1 MQDGLQ
7 GQAEVKRKQCLS
19 CVHHF
24 CSVLNYW
31 ATEFVFCDC
40 LPHSSPIRWEILVRS
55 ICSSWQILSQQ
66 ILIRSIP
73 LLNQSGNQETKPKS
87 HVSLACTFRRA
98 PSQTS
103 IPWSLA
109 QKYHLRAALT
119 PEPCKVQPHRGSG
132 KPQVHCTLTA
142 QGRLGLSFGQTN
154 WKRQVMREWGPAS
167 RCVGAPEPGLG
178 SHKAQRGLSCCSS
191 EKASCWVSLPLWAG
205 PLGAAATQLAKCL
218 CGRRWQQSPWL
229 FQDAPTRDSRGGQ
242 ASA

>member
-1 MQDGLQ
+1 MS
-7 GQAEVKRKQCLS
+7 AW
-19 CVHHF
+19 H
-24 CSVLNYW
+24 
-31 ATEFVFCDC
+31 
-40 LPHSSPIRWEILVRS
+40 
-55 ICSSWQILSQQ
+55 
-66 ILIRSIP
+66 
-73 LLNQSGNQETKPKS
+73 
-87 HVSLACTFRRA
+87 A
-98 PSQTS
+98 PSEGPQAKLPFLGVWHKNITS
-103 IPWSLA
+103 VQLWPQS
-109 QKYHLRAALT
+109 H
-119 PEPCKVQPHRGSG
+119 PCKVQPHRGSG